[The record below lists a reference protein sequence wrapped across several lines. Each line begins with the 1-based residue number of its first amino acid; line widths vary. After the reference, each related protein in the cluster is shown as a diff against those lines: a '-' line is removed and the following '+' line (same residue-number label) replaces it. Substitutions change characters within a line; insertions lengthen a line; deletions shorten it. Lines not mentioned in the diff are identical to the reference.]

1 MSKPC
6 TSGTDC
12 DRTEFCPAAP
22 PQVCTACSKNCT
34 FCTDLEFCVSCRNGF
49 LLVGGICHACPSNCT
64 TCRTIGVCFVCNAS
78 TQLVDGQCIPIPSIC
93 STENPCPK
101 GLHCAGT
108 TCVRCPVTCAACSSA
123 TKCTECKVYAEM
135 STAQACIEKCTQGF
149 NQTCVNG
156 SSVNCGITGQ
166 VTQCNCSLIALNCKT
181 CAPVTGSNTD
191 PSACEECMEGY
202 SIDSGSCTNC
212 TDGFDKVG
220 KLCLPQGQGDDDDIV
235 KGGISGGAIAGIA
248 VGSILVIG
256 IAVGTVCYFLKRKS
270 RFAQNQTQA
279 VKDTTMDTVFGGQ
292 TVMRSQ

>member
-1 MSKPC
+1 
-6 TSGTDC
+6 
-12 DRTEFCPAAP
+12 
-22 PQVCTACSKNCT
+22 
-34 FCTDLEFCVSCRNGF
+34 
-49 LLVGGICHACPSNCT
+49 
-64 TCRTIGVCFVCNAS
+64 
-78 TQLVDGQCIPIPSIC
+78 
-93 STENPCPK
+93 
-101 GLHCAGT
+101 
-108 TCVRCPVTCAACSSA
+108 
-123 TKCTECKVYAEM
+123 M
-135 STAQACIEKCTQGF
+135 STAQACIDKCKQGF

-156 SSVNCGITGQ
+156 NSVNCGITGQ
-166 VTQCNCSLIALNCKT
+166 VTQCNCSIIALNCKT

-279 VKDTTMDTVFGGQ
+279 VKDTTMDTIFGGQ